1 MLKKKSKENISFELS
16 QKMPLPLSE
25 LVWDY
30 LVIDDDGVEEEILAF
45 AVKPKIVETFC
56 DRLAKLGLNPVQITP
71 APVLDYLAVKD
82 SLGDDIEQEI
92 LTINV
97 GAKSTNLL
105 FINQT
110 GYLIRTIAIG
120 GNTMSQSISTIS
132 V

>member
-1 MLKKKSKENISFELS
+1 MNWFGI
-16 QKMPLPLSE
+16 
-25 LVWDY
+25 DY

-120 GNTMSQSISTIS
+120 GNTSCREVYPTIS
-132 V
+132 GITFEKAESLKKSIFFPAS